1 MTLLPYLPAPFALL
15 VLLPTLLVEIPAMA
29 DYPNHLARMY
39 LLANPAAN
47 PYYIVSSALYPNL
60 AMDLIVP
67 QLARFMSVESAG
79 RSFVLLSQL
88 LVVSG
93 AIALEFAVKGRHEL
107 AGWTAPLCVY
117 SMPLSFGFVNFE
129 FGTGIAL
136 FGIASWIACR
146 TSSWPTRAAV
156 HTVFVGSLFIAHLF
170 ALGIYG
176 LTLGLYELNRFLR
189 SERKIVEAIG
199 TLLLMVAPVLAF
211 LPHYSGQQAAP
222 SAAAKPNGPSN

>member
-1 MTLLPYLPAPFALL
+1 MTLLRYLPAPFALL

-47 PYYIVSSALYPNL
+47 PYYVVSSALHPNL

-93 AIALEFAVKGRHEL
+93 AIALEFAVKAATNWPDGLPHC
-107 AGWTAPLCVY
+107 ACT
-117 SMPLSFGFVNFE
+117 
-129 FGTGIAL
+129 
-136 FGIASWIACR
+136 ACR
-146 TSSWPTRAAV
+146 S
-156 HTVFVGSLFIAHLF
+156 
-170 ALGIYG
+170 
-176 LTLGLYELNRFLR
+176 
-189 SERKIVEAIG
+189 
-199 TLLLMVAPVLAF
+199 
-211 LPHYSGQQAAP
+211 P
-222 SAAAKPNGPSN
+222 SVS